1 MTETETL
8 FTPITVSLLFSG
20 LIFIARMCELYWA
33 LKSEIQTFEAAVD
46 FARSARL
53 LDQNNSFALI
63 TRMCSLKISWHI
75 ILDQCALFQN
85 C

>member
-46 FARSARL
+46 FARDARL
-53 LDQNNSFALI
+53 LDQNDRVALVN
-63 TRMCSLKISWHI
+63 RMCSLKVSWHV
-75 ILDQCALFQN
+75 ILD
-85 C
+85 

>member
-46 FARSARL
+46 FARYARL
-53 LDQNNSFALI
+53 LDQNDRVALVN
-63 TRMCSLKISWHI
+63 RMCSLKVSWHV
-75 ILDQCALFQN
+75 ILD
-85 C
+85 